1 MNCYI
6 RQYSLHYAMLATQVM
21 FSHTHKAL
29 ATHFD
34 GGNHLVTTELTAT
47 QLGAYQ
53 RRAIDANG
61 LATHPV
67 EKGWGLLAVRCLL
80 YLVNPSH

>member
-1 MNCYI
+1 
-6 RQYSLHYAMLATQVM
+6 M
-21 FSHTHKAL
+21 FSHTHKGP

-34 GGNHLVTTELTAT
+34 GGNHLVTTDLTAT
-47 QLGAYQ
+47 RLGAYW

-67 EKGWGLLAVRCLL
+67 EQGWGLLAVPCLS
-80 YLVNPSH
+80 YLLNPSH

>member
-1 MNCYI
+1 
-6 RQYSLHYAMLATQVM
+6 MLATQVM

-67 EKGWGLLAVRCLL
+67 EKGWGLLAVRCFDISLIL
-80 YLVNPSH
+80 PTDPYRNDLIF

>member
-47 QLGAYQ
+47 QLGAYS
-53 RRAIDANG
+53 A
-61 LATHPV
+61 
-67 EKGWGLLAVRCLL
+67 
-80 YLVNPSH
+80 PSN